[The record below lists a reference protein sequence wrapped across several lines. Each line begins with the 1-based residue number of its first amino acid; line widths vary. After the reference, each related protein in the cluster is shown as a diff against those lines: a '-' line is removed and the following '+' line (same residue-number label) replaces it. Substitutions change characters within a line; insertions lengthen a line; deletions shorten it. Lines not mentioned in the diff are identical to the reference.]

1 MQFRLWLE
9 SDRQKGRSLPETGYE
24 YRRVKIYRAA
34 NDQNFKPMD
43 YVTRSTKFAIEH
55 AEHQHAVTD
64 QQHVVI
70 EATVWAKDVYEASN
84 PGEYF
89 YDGPVMPGK
98 IVYRSKGDDYEV

>member
-1 MQFRLWLE
+1 MQFKQWFENRA
-9 SDRQKGRSLPETGYE
+9 KGRSLPETGYE

-55 AEHQHAVTD
+55 AEHQAAVND
-64 QQHVVI
+64 EPFWVL
-70 EATVWAKDVYEASN
+70 EAMVFAKDVYEAYN

-89 YDGPVMPGK
+89 YDGPQTPGK
-98 IVYRSKGDDYEV
+98 IVYRTNSENTP